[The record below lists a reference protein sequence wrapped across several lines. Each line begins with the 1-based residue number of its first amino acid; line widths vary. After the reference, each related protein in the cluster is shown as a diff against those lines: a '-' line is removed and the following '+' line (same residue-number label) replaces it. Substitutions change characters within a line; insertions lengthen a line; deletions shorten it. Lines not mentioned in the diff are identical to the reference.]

1 MRLLRVGIS
10 AGPTRGHLAP
20 AGMGVGS
27 VRDTLELTV
36 SLEGRAHSGPPRATR
51 GMGVQQRAVQPGA
64 EVGVVFSEASE

>member
-1 MRLLRVGIS
+1 MRPLRVGIS

-51 GMGVQQRAVQPGA
+51 GMGVQRRVVQPGV